1 MEGKATLIWTP
12 LTTIMTVLG
21 VFGIALVAYASGK
34 AYAITKKVSKAGLE
48 ERYTLEK
55 NYYLLSTVVWVVLV
69 SRIFASGLFWVT
81 NESLIPLIPGAM
93 CQFGVSQAGSPYSWI
108 DTGVKLIVMLAYGI
122 WLILDLLNRRVKGS
136 PLLASL
142 SKIFILLI
150 PLLIL
155 DTILDLAFYFTV
167 SPVTVPCCRTVF
179 TETSPV
185 PCPYCFV
192 FHDAPMFLVVIVSY
206 GLAVSL
212 VLWGFVVRYYTV
224 RIKEME
230 GVGNAAMRRL
240 VTVALM
246 FAVIGTV
253 SLIPAILQVLSGGP
267 FLH

>member
-1 MEGKATLIWTP
+1 M
-12 LTTIMTVLG
+12 
-21 VFGIALVAYASGK
+21 ALVVYASGK
-34 AYAITKKVSKAGLE
+34 AYTINKRISRAGLE
-48 ERYTLEK
+48 EKYILEK
-55 NYYLLSTVVWVVLV
+55 NYYLLSTVVWVILV
-69 SRIFASGLFWVT
+69 SRIVASGLFWAT

-108 DTGVKLIVMLAYGI
+108 DTGVKLVVIFAYGI
-122 WLILDLLNRRVKGS
+122 WLVLDLLNRRVKGS
-136 PLLASL
+136 PLLPSL
-142 SKIFILLI
+142 SKIFILLV
-150 PLLIL
+150 PLLLL

-206 GLAVSL
+206 GLSIAL
-212 VLWGFVVRYYTV
+212 VLWGFVVRHYTLKV
-224 RIKEME
+224 SEME
-230 GVGNAAMRRL
+230 AVGNEAMKKL
-240 VTVALM
+240 VTVALV

-253 SLIPAILQVLSGGP
+253 ALIPAIIQVLTGGP

>member
-1 MEGKATLIWTP
+1 MIWTP

-21 VFGIALVAYASGK
+21 IFGLALVVYASSK
-34 AYAITKKVSKAGLE
+34 AYTINRRIARAGLE
-48 ERYTLEK
+48 ERYVLEK
-55 NYYLLSTVVWVVLV
+55 NYYLLSTVVWVILI
-69 SRIFASGLFWVT
+69 SRIIASGLFWAT

-108 DTGVKLIVMLAYGI
+108 DTGVKLVVIFAYGI
-122 WLILDLLNRRVKGS
+122 WLVLDLLNRRVKGS
-136 PLLASL
+136 PLLHSL
-142 SKIFILLI
+142 SKIFILLV

-167 SPVTVPCCRTVF
+167 SPVTVPCCREVF

-206 GLAVSL
+206 GLSIAL
-212 VLWGFVVRYYTV
+212 VLWGFVVRHYTT
-224 RIKEME
+224 RFSEME
-230 GVGNAAMRRL
+230 TVGNNAMRKL
-240 VTVALM
+240 VTFALA

-253 SLIPAILQVLSGGP
+253 ALIPAIIQVLTGGP
-267 FLH
+267 VLH